1 MIKLVQTIC
10 VVWNIRGLN
19 KSSRVSCVADL
30 INQHKLDF
38 IGIQERER
46 EKAVIDDKL
55 CDSICKNMNWNH
67 VPAEGTAGGILVG
80 FQNKS
85 IEILSWQNF
94 KFCVSTIVRNIED
107 KFT

>member
-1 MIKLVQTIC
+1 MIG
-10 VVWNIRGLN
+10 VVWNIRVLN
-19 KSSRVSCVADL
+19 KSGRVSCVADL

-38 IGIQERER
+38 IGIQER

-80 FQNKS
+80 FQNKY
-85 IEILSWQNF
+85 IEILSW
-94 KFCVSTIVRNIED
+94 
-107 KFT
+107 

>member
-1 MIKLVQTIC
+1 
-10 VVWNIRGLN
+10 
-19 KSSRVSCVADL
+19 
-30 INQHKLDF
+30 
-38 IGIQERER
+38 
-46 EKAVIDDKL
+46 
-55 CDSICKNMNWNH
+55 MNWNH